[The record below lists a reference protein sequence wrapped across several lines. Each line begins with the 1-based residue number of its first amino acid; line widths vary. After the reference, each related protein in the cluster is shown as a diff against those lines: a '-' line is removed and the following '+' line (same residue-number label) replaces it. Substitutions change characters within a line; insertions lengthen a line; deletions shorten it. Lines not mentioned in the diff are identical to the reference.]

1 MQRPEREKFNLAM
14 RTGLVES
21 SHQTY
26 NWNNVE
32 IHKKPL

>member
-1 MQRPEREKFNLAM
+1 MRRPGGEKFNLVM

-26 NWNNVE
+26 SWNNVE